1 MSIRERSAKLGL
13 PQTRLSNRGV
23 VRVLADTHALVWAL
37 SDPDLL
43 SGPARQVLGES
54 EVVVSIAS
62 LWELLLKGGKKDALL
77 QDPLPWW
84 EKYVVQS
91 RIPTLAIR
99 TSHVVAL
106 GRLPESHKDPFD
118 RILVAQAIVER
129 MPLVTKDDR
138 LQRYGIATIW

>member
-1 MSIRERSAKLGL
+1 M
-13 PQTRLSNRGV
+13 
-23 VRVLADTHALVWAL
+23 RVLADTHALVWAL

-43 SGPARQVLGES
+43 SAPARQVLGES
-54 EVVVSIAS
+54 EITVSVAS
-62 LWELLLKGGKKDALL
+62 LWELLLKSGKKDALL
-77 QDPLPWW
+77 QNALSWW

-99 TSHVVAL
+99 TSHVMAL
-106 GRLPESHKDPFD
+106 GRLPELHKDPFE

-138 LQRYGIATIW
+138 LHQYGVATIW

>member
-1 MSIRERSAKLGL
+1 
-13 PQTRLSNRGV
+13 

-43 SGPARQVLGES
+43 SAPARQVLGES
-54 EVVVSIAS
+54 EVTVSVAS
-62 LWELLLKGGKKDALL
+62 LWELLLKSGKKDALL
-77 QDPLPWW
+77 QNALSWW

-99 TSHVVAL
+99 TSHVMAL
-106 GRLPESHKDPFD
+106 GRLPELHKDPFD

-138 LQRYGIATIW
+138 LHQYGVATIW

>member
-1 MSIRERSAKLGL
+1 M
-13 PQTRLSNRGV
+13 
-23 VRVLADTHALVWAL
+23 RVLADTHALVWAL

-43 SGPARQVLGES
+43 SAPARQVLGES
-54 EVVVSIAS
+54 EVTVSVAS
-62 LWELLLKGGKKDALL
+62 LWELLLKSGKKDALL
-77 QDPLPWW
+77 QNALSWW

-99 TSHVVAL
+99 TSHVMAL
-106 GRLPESHKDPFD
+106 GRLPELHKDPFD

-138 LQRYGIATIW
+138 LHQYGVATIW